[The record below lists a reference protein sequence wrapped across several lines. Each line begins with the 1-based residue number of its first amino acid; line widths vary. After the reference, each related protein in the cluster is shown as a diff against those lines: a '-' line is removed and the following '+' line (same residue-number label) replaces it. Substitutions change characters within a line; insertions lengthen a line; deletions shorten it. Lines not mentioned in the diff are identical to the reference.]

1 MLRHPAVDLAVDL
14 AGWPVAAGAREHDR
28 VATDPPVPPAVRAGA
43 RTTQRRGRMS
53 PAKRAALARLAE
65 RWTLP
70 ADGPWTGAALDTAF
84 GRAAPRLLDIGAGN
98 GAASRA
104 WALEHPDHDVVA
116 VELHQPGILRLVQDL
131 EASGPASVRAVE
143 VDVLDLLAAAGPGAV
158 GHVRVL
164 FPDPWPKRRHVGRR
178 LVDPPFVRLVTDLL
192 PVGGTLHV
200 ATDWADYAD
209 QIGAALR
216 TDARLI
222 VDTAGSVRPP
232 RPVTAYEQRGLDA
245 GREINDLVAR
255 RVR

>member
-1 MLRHPAVDLAVDL
+1 M
-14 AGWPVAAGAREHDR
+14 
-28 VATDPPVPPAVRAGA
+28 ATDPPVPPVVRAGA

-53 PAKRAALARLAE
+53 PAKRATLARLTD

-70 ADGPWTGAALDTAF
+70 PDGPWTGRHLDAAF

-104 WALEHPDHDVVA
+104 WALDHPGHDVVA

-131 EASGPASVRAVE
+131 EADGPASVRTVE
-143 VDVLDLLAAAGPGAV
+143 VDVLDLLAGAEPGALT
-158 GHVRVL
+158 HVRVL

-200 ATDWADYAD
+200 ATDWADYAAQAD
-209 QIGAALR
+209 ASLR
-216 TDARLI
+216 TDARLAL
-222 VDTAGSVRPP
+222 DATAGRPP

-245 GREINDLVAR
+245 GRVITDLVAR